1 MILDIDRRKKALPLF
16 LIGILL
22 WLAACDS
29 EWPIQQQ
36 DPSASSILRISMKGI
51 VTELPD
57 PLDNEKAEQY
67 VKTLRLIGF
76 QDDRLVGNWMIEE
89 DELKRYHLDDDPYI
103 EIPLHDLENAS
114 FKRGIL
120 DLYAVANEEVETN
133 NGLSTLGSINSKDN
147 LSLLMIG
154 GSVRNGLATGADPGL
169 FSPFLMSA
177 SRSYP
182 LLEQENE
189 IEIELERL
197 LAKVDLTKVY
207 IPAEEASGGDKVLT
221 ALEQYTYKLSIKI
234 DETEQSV
241 YEYYPLFDGTA
252 TGTKQLTA
260 METENAP
267 LYLSEAET
275 VAVTVSVT
283 LTGDDAKTYEETCV
297 LSPISRNQY
306 IGITGKIISSEDP
319 AERCLLLQVGA
330 ESWNGNFVEIEYK

>member
-36 DPSASSILRISMKGI
+36 DSSASSILRISMKGI
-51 VTELPD
+51 VTDLPD
-57 PLDNEKAEQY
+57 PSDNEKAEQY

-89 DELKRYHLDDDPYI
+89 DELKEYSTNDDSYI
-103 EIPLHDLENAS
+103 EIPFHDLGNAS
-114 FKRGIL
+114 FKRGVL
-120 DLYAVANEEVETN
+120 DLYAVANEGVAANE
-133 NGLSTLGSINSKDN
+133 LSTLRSVNSKDN
-147 LSLLMIG
+147 LAQLMIG
-154 GSVRNGLATGADPGL
+154 GSVRNGLGTDAEN
-169 FSPFLMSA
+169 FEPFLMSA

-189 IEIELERL
+189 IEIKLERL

-207 IPAEEASGGDKVLT
+207 IPAKEPSVQDQVLT
-221 ALEQYTYKLSIKI
+221 AQQYTYQLSIKK
-234 DETEQSV
+234 DETNQYV
-241 YEYYPLFDGTA
+241 QYPLFGG
-252 TGTKQLTA
+252 TGTST
-260 METENAP
+260 ETQQPTDVETNNAP
-267 LYLSEAET
+267 LYLSEAEK

-283 LTGDDAKTYEETCV
+283 LTEGNTKPLVGTCV
-297 LSPISRNQY
+297 LSLISRNQH

-319 AERCLLLQVGA
+319 AERCLLLEVGA
-330 ESWNGNFVEIEYK
+330 GSWNGNSVEIEYQ

>member
-16 LIGILL
+16 LIVILL
-22 WLAACDS
+22 WLAGCGS

-57 PLDNEKAEQY
+57 LSDNEKAEQY

-76 QDDRLVGNWMIEE
+76 QGDRLVGNWMIGE
-89 DELKRYHLDDDPYI
+89 DKLKEYSKDGDSYI
-103 EIPLHDLENAS
+103 EIPLHDLGNAS

-120 DLYAVANEEVETN
+120 DLYAVANEGGETN
-133 NGLSTLGSINSKDN
+133 NGLSTLGSVNSKDN
-147 LSLLMIG
+147 LAQLMIG
-154 GSVRNGLATGADPGL
+154 GSVRNGLGTDTEN
-169 FSPFLMSA
+169 FEPFLMSA

-207 IPAEEASGGDKVLT
+207 IPAEEAFGQNTELDSD
-221 ALEQYTYKLSIKI
+221 QYTYKLSI
-234 DETEQSV
+234 ETDNSV
-241 YEYYPLFDGTA
+241 VYGEYSLFGGPA

-260 METENAP
+260 MAENAP
-267 LYLSEAET
+267 LYLSEAEE
-275 VAVTVSVT
+275 VVVTVSVT
-283 LTGDDAKTYEETCV
+283 LAESNTKPLVGTCK
-297 LSPISRNQY
+297 LPSISRNQY
-306 IGITGKIISSEDP
+306 FEITGKITSSEDP
-319 AERCLLLQVGA
+319 AERCLLLEVGA
-330 ESWNGNFVEIEYK
+330 GSWTGNFVEIEYQ